1 MAGPDLQWA
10 MSQSTEI
17 NCQADSTKEKW
28 TEGPGKV
35 EEFRY
40 KSMALNNRAK
50 DNRAKWFEGG
60 QGLKSRGKWLGQIG
74 YLQQLFSNCK
84 HSLGGSVKS
93 TIFPL

>member
-10 MSQSTEI
+10 MSKSTEQ

-28 TEGPGKV
+28 TEGLGRV

-40 KSMALNNRAK
+40 KSMALNNRNRAK

-60 QGLKSRGKWLGQIG
+60 QGLKSRGKCPGPNRI
-74 YLQQLFSNCK
+74 
-84 HSLGGSVKS
+84 S
-93 TIFPL
+93 TTAFLKL